1 MSSLG
6 RRSLTKDKTSI
17 EELLRQNFEKFVQ
30 DFETKAD
37 KTFVDLSTP
46 TMTQLLTQS
55 SQTAVTESTTVTP
68 EPEIQNLNTDLGG

>member
-1 MSSLG
+1 MG
-6 RRSLTKDKTSI
+6 RRSLTKDGTSV

-37 KTFVDLSTP
+37 KTFVDLLTP